1 MYKEIKV
8 DRNLF
13 HLSNILFDLD
23 NYNFDSDI
31 IKALNDLKTLVDKKL
46 WSSFDFDNY
55 NIMNEDII
63 VKFLL
68 KNC

>member
-46 WSSFDFDNY
+46 WSNFDFDNY